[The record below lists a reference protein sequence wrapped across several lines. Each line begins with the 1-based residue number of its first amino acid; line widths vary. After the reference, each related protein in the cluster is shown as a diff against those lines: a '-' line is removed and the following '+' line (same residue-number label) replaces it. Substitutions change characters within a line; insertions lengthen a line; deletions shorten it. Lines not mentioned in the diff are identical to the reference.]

1 MKHSE
6 IIIKN
11 YQEFLKFLKN
21 KLPVYHNSNVFFR
34 DIHYGVIHFLNE
46 KEKKAKYSKAE
57 SIAGIVIDFLEKE
70 GILKKID
77 SQTWMLNYPEFLTP
91 RVEKKTSAAVKV

>member
-21 KLPVYHNSNVFFR
+21 KLPVYHNSNIFFR

-46 KEKKAKYSKAE
+46 KEKKVKYGKAE
-57 SIAGIVIDFLEKE
+57 SIAGIVIDFLVKE
-70 GILKKID
+70 SILKKID
-77 SQTWMLNYPEFLTP
+77 GQTWTLNYPEFLTP
-91 RVEKKTSAAVKV
+91 RVEKKPQVAAKV